1 MKIKHIYH
9 LYVVESFDARG
20 RDTDLLNVAF
30 KTRKLSNFYSVSQ
43 TIIEQLKCGFTTGN
57 LKIKTEYYLTGFLA
71 YIGKL

>member
-43 TIIEQLKCGFTTGN
+43 TIIE
-57 LKIKTEYYLTGFLA
+57 
-71 YIGKL
+71 